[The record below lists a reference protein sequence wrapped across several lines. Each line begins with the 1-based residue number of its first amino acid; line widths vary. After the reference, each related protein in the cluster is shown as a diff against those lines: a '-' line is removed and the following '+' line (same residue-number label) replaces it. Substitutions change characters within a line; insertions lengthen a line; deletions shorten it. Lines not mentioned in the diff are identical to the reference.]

1 MMGEY
6 LVIFLSH
13 FYFILLGIIY
23 RKKFT
28 NFKWYLYLS
37 GYLILFI
44 TLGVYSKRFLL
55 FYLSLILYS
64 SVFAI
69 PSFLGIF
76 FIFLFSQV
84 IIPYYW
90 AQVFIL
96 FSIFWLVFLKF
107 KKASLFHKTL
117 FFLGAIF
124 FVLLFLPIIYFLFQ
138 AYPQELLITFSSK
151 PFQKALNL
159 SILSST
165 ITTLIV
171 FIFGVPLSYFLAS
184 FNFKGKKIINAL
196 IDLPILFPQTIVG
209 VILLVFLS
217 PKAPLGEF
225 FLSKGI
231 RLTSS
236 IIAIVLAQIFVS
248 SPFLIR
254 TSLNAFKSVDK
265 RLENLSR
272 VLGANSAKTF
282 FKISFPLAFRGIF
295 NGCILTWAR
304 SFSESGS
311 LMIIAYYP
319 KTLPI
324 YIYDK
329 FNQFGLKET
338 VPISILGV
346 ILVLWIFILLRWLVE
361 EDVSFERV
369 E

>member
-1 MMGEY
+1 MGEILIALLSHIY
-6 LVIFLSH
+6 FIFLG
-13 FYFILLGIIY
+13 FIY
-23 RKKFT
+23 KKKFA
-28 NFKWYLYLS
+28 NFKWYLYLV
-37 GYLILFI
+37 GYLTLFI
-44 TLGVYSKRFLL
+44 ILAAYSQRFLF

-64 SVFAI
+64 SVLTI
-69 PSFLGIF
+69 PQLLGVF
-76 FIFLFSQV
+76 FIFIFSQ
-84 IIPYYW
+84 IFLPFYW
-90 AQVFIL
+90 AQVFII
-96 FSIFWLVFLKF
+96 FSIFWLIFLNI
-107 KKASLFHKTL
+107 KKAVFFHKII

-124 FVLLFLPIIYFLFQ
+124 FIILLLPIIFFLFQ
-138 AYPQELLITFSSK
+138 AFPQELLLTFSSK

-159 SILSST
+159 SIISST

-184 FNFKGKKIINAL
+184 FNFKGKKLINAL

-209 VILLVFLS
+209 VFLLVFLS
-217 PKAPLGEF
+217 GKTPLGEF
-225 FLSKGI
+225 FLTKGI

-236 IIAIVLAQIFVS
+236 IIAIVIAQIFVS

-282 FKISFPLAFRGIF
+282 FKISFPLAFKGIF

-311 LMIIAYYP
+311 LMLIAYHP
-319 KTLPI
+319 QTLPI

-361 EDVSFERV
+361 EDVNFARAE
-369 E
+369 

>member
-1 MMGEY
+1 MGEI
-6 LVIFLSH
+6 LAVFLSH
-13 FYFILLGIIY
+13 FYFIFLGFIY
-23 RKKFT
+23 KKKFT
-28 NFKWYLYLS
+28 NFKWYLYLV

-44 TLGVYSKRFLL
+44 ILGVYSQRFLF
-55 FYLSLILYS
+55 FYLCLILYS
-64 SVFAI
+64 SIFAI
-69 PSFLGIF
+69 PHLLGIF
-76 FIFLFSQV
+76 FIFVFSQ
-84 IIPYYW
+84 IFIPYYW
-90 AQVFIL
+90 VQIFIL
-96 FSIFWLVFLKF
+96 FSIFWLVFLNFRKIVF
-107 KKASLFHKTL
+107 FHKTL

-124 FVLLFLPIIYFLFQ
+124 FILLFLPIVYFLFQ

-151 PFQKALNL
+151 PFQRALNL

-184 FNFKGKKIINAL
+184 FNFKGKKLINAL
-196 IDLPILFPQTIVG
+196 VDLPILFPQTIVG
-209 VILLVFLS
+209 VFLLVFLS
-217 PKAPLGEF
+217 PKTPLGEF
-225 FLSKGI
+225 FLSKGL

-236 IIAIVLAQIFVS
+236 MIAIVLAQIFVS

-265 RLENLSR
+265 RMENLSR

-282 FKISFPLAFRGIF
+282 FKISFPLAFKGIF

-319 KTLPI
+319 QTLPI

-361 EDVSFERV
+361 EDVNLARV